1 MNNNPSFAECI
12 NQFTIPDKYKKNK
25 SKIQPLVQVL
35 KSSVETMQ
43 PNTTMKAFECI
54 IDKETYAMKKLE
66 ESCKQSRD
74 VLTLDESVGYGGV
87 WNVDGSVVNYKIT
100 PRRLVKN
107 LQSKYRDLSVFWFM
121 NDTNK
126 ESIDAFI
133 TLHRF
138 YTVVY
143 SIEIEEKETKDV
155 EKEIEIEIK
164 KEIEV
169 TKKIDVKPSLSY
181 ASILKSCSV
190 PTKKEIVDDDNSC
203 KTTVCDSH
211 SDSGTLSMTSQDTIP
226 VSYRGGKYNK
236 TEFENVREYY
246 QKWGNDRMFV
256 MFGTRGE
263 TFDPTDKKS
272 IRNLLNNV
280 LRDPKYQELIRDNE
294 YYYIKVVKN
303 FHYDSSR
310 LLSSL
315 HFNVVFKNEL
325 NASGVYHIYVDPSRF
340 KVIRVSAL
348 FNDVRY

>member
-1 MNNNPSFAECI
+1 MSHNPSFAECI
-12 NQFTIPDKYKKNK
+12 SQFTIPDKYKKNK

-43 PNTTMKAFECI
+43 PNPTMKAIDCI
-54 IDKETYAMKKLE
+54 IDKETYAIKILE
-66 ESCKQSRD
+66 ETSNKSRD
-74 VLTLDESVGYGGV
+74 VLTLDESAGYYGV
-87 WNVDGSVVNYKIT
+87 WNVNGSLVNYKIT

-121 NDTNK
+121 NSTNTGA
-126 ESIDAFI
+126 IDAFI

-143 SIEIEEKETKDV
+143 LIEIEEKETKEV
-155 EKEIEIEIK
+155 EKGIEIVKEIEIK
-164 KEIEV
+164 KEVEL
-169 TKKIDVKPSLSY
+169 VKPSLSY

-190 PTKKEIVDDDNSC
+190 PTKKELDEDDHSC

-211 SDSGTLSMTSQDTIP
+211 SDSGTMSSNETIP

-263 TFDPTDKKS
+263 NFDPTDKKS

-280 LRDPKYQELIRDNE
+280 VRDPKYQELIRDNE

-310 LLSSL
+310 LSSTL
-315 HFNVVFKNEL
+315 HFNIVFKNEL

-340 KVIRVSAL
+340 KVIRVSSL
-348 FNDVRY
+348 FNDVR

>member
-1 MNNNPSFAECI
+1 MSNNLSFAECI
-12 NQFTIPDKYKKNK
+12 NQFIIPDKYKKNK

-121 NDTNK
+121 NSTNT
-126 ESIDAFI
+126 EVIDAFI
-133 TLHRF
+133 TMHRF

-143 SIEIEEKETKDV
+143 SIEIEEKKTKEI
-155 EKEIEIEIK
+155 EKEIEVEIK
-164 KEIEV
+164 KEIE
-169 TKKIDVKPSLSY
+169 IVKPSMSY

-190 PTKKEIVDDDNSC
+190 PTKKELDEDDTSC

-211 SDSGTLSMTSQDTIP
+211 SDSGTLSLSSYETIP

-246 QKWGNDRMFV
+246 QKWGFERMFV

-263 TFDPTDKKS
+263 YFDPTDKKS

-294 YYYIKVVKN
+294 YYFIKVLKN

-310 LLSSL
+310 LPSSL
-315 HFNVVFKNEL
+315 HFNVVFKNEF
-325 NASGVYHIYVDPSRF
+325 NASGVYHIYVDQSRF
-340 KVIRVSAL
+340 KVIRISAL